1 MNPEFCIVSD
11 GSCDIPEAL
20 AKENDID
27 IVHFLVSFNGSDYQ
41 KEGVELELPEFYQ
54 QMVSYPDVY
63 PKTAAPPPEDFY
75 TVFKKR
81 AEKGQDILCICIST
95 KLSSSVQSAEIARQ
109 MLAESYPDTRA
120 VVVDSLCCTLM
131 QSAFVLELCRMRDA
145 GCSLDEVLGAVDA
158 LRKSGRI
165 LFTVGDLNY
174 LQHGGRIGK
183 VAGIAGNLLDL
194 KPLITLEDGEIHSS
208 GIRRGRRKS
217 LAGVVELLVSYLKE
231 QNCTPDD
238 CNILIGYGYNPKE
251 GILLQEMTRKRLAE
265 EFGPQSTL
273 PAFQIG
279 ATIAVHAGPYSIGY
293 GLVRRS
299 DRLKSNIP
307 QQAGRA

>member
-1 MNPEFCIVSD
+1 MSSKFCIVSD

-27 IVHFLVSFNGSDYQ
+27 IVHFLVSFNSSDYK
-41 KEGVELELPEFYQ
+41 KEGVDLALAELYQ
-54 QMVSYPDVY
+54 QMVSHPGVY
-63 PKTAAPPPEDFY
+63 PKTAAPSPEDFY
-75 TVFKKR
+75 AAFEKR
-81 AEKGQDILCICIST
+81 AKEGQDILCICIST

-109 MLAESYPDTRA
+109 MLAESYPDIRA

-131 QSAFVLELCRMRDA
+131 QSAFVLELCRMRDT
-145 GCSLDEVLGAVDA
+145 GCSLDEALAAVDA

-165 LFTVGDLNY
+165 LFTVGNLDY
-174 LQHGGRIGK
+174 LQHGGRIGR
-183 VAGIAGNLLDL
+183 VTSIAGNLLDL

-217 LAGVVELLVSYLKE
+217 LAGVVELLISYLKE
-231 QNCTPDD
+231 QGCAPDD
-238 CNILIGYGYNPKE
+238 CNILIGYGYDPEE
-251 GILLQEMTRKRLAE
+251 GSLLQEMTRKRLAE

-279 ATIAVHAGPYSIGY
+279 ATIAVHAGPYSIGF

-299 DRLKSNIP
+299 DRLE
-307 QQAGRA
+307 

>member
-1 MNPEFCIVSD
+1 MSSKFRIVSD

-27 IVHFLVSFNGSDYQ
+27 IVHFLVSFNSSDYK
-41 KEGVELELPEFYQ
+41 KEGVDLALAELYQ
-54 QMVSYPDVY
+54 QMVSHPGVY
-63 PKTAAPPPEDFY
+63 PKTAAPSPEDFY
-75 TVFKKR
+75 AAFEKK
-81 AEKGQDILCICIST
+81 AKEGQDILCICIST

-109 MLAESYPDTRA
+109 MLDESYPDIRA

-145 GCSLDEVLGAVDA
+145 GCSLDEALAAVDA

-165 LFTVGDLNY
+165 LFTVGNLDY
-174 LQHGGRIGK
+174 LQHGGRIGR
-183 VAGIAGNLLDL
+183 VTSIAGNLLDL

-217 LAGVVELLVSYLKE
+217 LAGVVELLISYLKE
-231 QNCTPDD
+231 QGCAPDD
-238 CNILIGYGYNPKE
+238 CNILIGYGYDPEE
-251 GILLQEMTRKRLAE
+251 GSLLQEMTRKRLAE

-279 ATIAVHAGPYSIGY
+279 ATIAVHAGPYSIGF

-299 DRLKSNIP
+299 DRLE
-307 QQAGRA
+307 

>member
-1 MNPEFCIVSD
+1 MDTKFAIVSD
-11 GSCDIPEAL
+11 GSCDLPAEEA
-20 AKENDID
+20 AKNHIH
-27 IVHFLVSFNGSDYQ
+27 IVHFLVSFNSSDYK
-41 KEGVELELPEFYQ
+41 KEGVDLALAELYQ
-54 QMVSYPDVY
+54 QMVSHPGVY
-63 PKTAAPPPEDFY
+63 PKTAAPSPEDFY
-75 TVFKKR
+75 AAFEKK
-81 AEKGQDILCICIST
+81 AKEGQDILCICIST

-109 MLAESYPDTRA
+109 MLDESYPDIRA

-145 GCSLDEVLGAVDA
+145 GCSLDEALAAVDA

-165 LFTVGDLNY
+165 LFTVGNLDY
-174 LQHGGRIGK
+174 LQHGGRIGR
-183 VAGIAGNLLDL
+183 VTSIAGNLLDL

-217 LAGVVELLVSYLKE
+217 LAGVVELLISYLKE
-231 QNCTPDD
+231 QGCAPDD
-238 CNILIGYGYNPKE
+238 CNILIGYGYDPEE
-251 GILLQEMTRKRLAE
+251 GSLLQEMTRKRLAE

-279 ATIAVHAGPYSIGY
+279 ATIAVHAGPYSIGF

-299 DRLKSNIP
+299 DRLE
-307 QQAGRA
+307 

>member
-1 MNPEFCIVSD
+1 MSSKFRIVSD

-27 IVHFLVSFNGSDYQ
+27 IVHFLVSFNSSDYK
-41 KEGVELELPEFYQ
+41 KEGVDLELAELYQ
-54 QMVSYPDVY
+54 QMVSHPGVY
-63 PKTAAPPPEDFY
+63 PKTAAPSPEDFY
-75 TVFKKR
+75 AAFEKR
-81 AEKGQDILCICIST
+81 AKEGQDILCICIST

-109 MLAESYPDTRA
+109 MLAESYPDIRA

-145 GCSLDEVLGAVDA
+145 GCSLDEALAAVDA

-165 LFTVGDLNY
+165 LFTVGNLDY
-174 LQHGGRIGK
+174 LQHGGRIGR
-183 VAGIAGNLLDL
+183 VTSIAGNLLDL

-217 LAGVVELLVSYLKE
+217 LAGVVELLISYLKE
-231 QNCTPDD
+231 QGCAPDD
-238 CNILIGYGYNPKE
+238 CNILIGYGYDPEE
-251 GILLQEMTRKRLAE
+251 GSLLQEMTRKRLAE

-279 ATIAVHAGPYSIGY
+279 ATIAVHAGLYSIGF

-299 DRLKSNIP
+299 DRLE
-307 QQAGRA
+307 

>member
-1 MNPEFCIVSD
+1 MSSKFCIVSD

-27 IVHFLVSFNGSDYQ
+27 IVHFLVSFNSSDYK
-41 KEGVELELPEFYQ
+41 KEGVDLALAELYQ
-54 QMVSYPDVY
+54 QMVSHPGVY
-63 PKTAAPPPEDFY
+63 PKTAAPSPEDFY
-75 TVFKKR
+75 AAFEKK
-81 AEKGQDILCICIST
+81 AKEGQDILCICIST

-109 MLAESYPDTRA
+109 MLDESYPDIRA

-145 GCSLDEVLGAVDA
+145 GCSLDEALAAVDA

-165 LFTVGDLNY
+165 LFTVGNLDY
-174 LQHGGRIGK
+174 LQHGGRIGR
-183 VAGIAGNLLDL
+183 VTSIAGNLLDL

-217 LAGVVELLVSYLKE
+217 LAGVVELLISYLKE
-231 QNCTPDD
+231 QGCAPDD
-238 CNILIGYGYNPKE
+238 CNILIGYGYDPEE
-251 GILLQEMTRKRLAE
+251 GSLLQEMTRKRLAE

-279 ATIAVHAGPYSIGY
+279 ATIAVHAGPYSIGF

-299 DRLKSNIP
+299 DRLE
-307 QQAGRA
+307 

>member
-1 MNPEFCIVSD
+1 MSSKFCIMSD

-27 IVHFLVSFNGSDYQ
+27 IVHFLVSFNSSDYK
-41 KEGVELELPEFYQ
+41 KEGVDLELAELYQ
-54 QMVSYPDVY
+54 QMVSHPGVY
-63 PKTAAPPPEDFY
+63 PKTAAPSPEDFY
-75 TVFKKR
+75 AVFEKR
-81 AEKGQDILCICIST
+81 AKEGQDILCICIST

-109 MLAESYPDTRA
+109 MLAESYPDIRA
-120 VVVDSLCCTLM
+120 VIVDSLCCTLM

-145 GCSLDEVLGAVDA
+145 GCSLNEALAAVDA

-165 LFTVGDLNY
+165 LFTVGNLDY
-174 LQHGGRIGK
+174 LQHGGRIGR
-183 VAGIAGNLLDL
+183 VTSIAGNLLDL

-217 LAGVVELLVSYLKE
+217 LAGVVELLISYLKE
-231 QNCTPDD
+231 QGCAPDD
-238 CNILIGYGYNPKE
+238 CNILIGYGYDPEE
-251 GILLQEMTRKRLAE
+251 GSLLQEMTRKRLAE

-279 ATIAVHAGPYSIGY
+279 ATIAVHAGPYSIGF

-299 DRLKSNIP
+299 DRLE
-307 QQAGRA
+307 

>member
-1 MNPEFCIVSD
+1 MSSKFCIVSD

-27 IVHFLVSFNGSDYQ
+27 IVHFLVSFNSSDYK
-41 KEGVELELPEFYQ
+41 KEGVDLELAELYQ
-54 QMVSYPDVY
+54 QMVSHPGVY
-63 PKTAAPPPEDFY
+63 PKTAAPSPEDFY
-75 TVFKKR
+75 AAFEKK
-81 AEKGQDILCICIST
+81 AKEGQDILCICIST

-109 MLAESYPDTRA
+109 MLAESYPDIRV

-131 QSAFVLELCRMRDA
+131 QSAFVLELCRMRDT
-145 GCSLDEVLGAVDA
+145 GCSLDEALAAVGA

-165 LFTVGDLNY
+165 LFTVGNLDY
-174 LQHGGRIGK
+174 LQHGGRIGR
-183 VAGIAGNLLDL
+183 VTSIAGNLLDL

-217 LAGVVELLVSYLKE
+217 LAGVVELLISYLKE
-231 QNCTPDD
+231 QGCAPDD
-238 CNILIGYGYNPKE
+238 CNILIGYGYDPEE
-251 GILLQEMTRKRLAE
+251 GSLLQEMTRKRLAE

-279 ATIAVHAGPYSIGY
+279 ATIAVHAGPYSIGF

-299 DRLKSNIP
+299 DRLE
-307 QQAGRA
+307 

>member
-1 MNPEFCIVSD
+1 MSSKFRIVSD

-27 IVHFLVSFNGSDYQ
+27 IVHFLVSFNSSDYK
-41 KEGVELELPEFYQ
+41 KEGVDLELAELYQ
-54 QMVSYPDVY
+54 QMVSHPGVY
-63 PKTAAPPPEDFY
+63 PKTAAPSPEDFY
-75 TVFKKR
+75 AAFEKR
-81 AEKGQDILCICIST
+81 AKEGQDILCICIST

-109 MLAESYPDTRA
+109 MLAESYPDIRA

-145 GCSLDEVLGAVDA
+145 GCSLDEALAAVDA

-165 LFTVGDLNY
+165 LFTVGNLDY
-174 LQHGGRIGK
+174 LQHGGRIGR
-183 VAGIAGNLLDL
+183 VTSIAGNLLDL

-217 LAGVVELLVSYLKE
+217 LAGVVELLISYLKE
-231 QNCTPDD
+231 QGCAPDD
-238 CNILIGYGYNPKE
+238 CNILIGYGYDPEE
-251 GILLQEMTRKRLAE
+251 GSLLQEMTRKRLAE

-273 PAFQIG
+273 PAFLIG
-279 ATIAVHAGPYSIGY
+279 ATIAVHAGPYSIGF

-299 DRLKSNIP
+299 DRLE
-307 QQAGRA
+307 

>member
-1 MNPEFCIVSD
+1 MSSKFCIMSD

-27 IVHFLVSFNGSDYQ
+27 IVHFLVSFNSSDYK
-41 KEGVELELPEFYQ
+41 KEGVDLELAELYQ
-54 QMVSYPDVY
+54 QMVSHPGVY
-63 PKTAAPPPEDFY
+63 PKTAAPSPEDFY
-75 TVFKKR
+75 AVFEKR
-81 AEKGQDILCICIST
+81 AKEGQDILCICIST

-109 MLAESYPDTRA
+109 MLAESYPDIRA
-120 VVVDSLCCTLM
+120 VIVDSLCCTLM

-145 GCSLDEVLGAVDA
+145 GCSLNEALAAVDA

-165 LFTVGDLNY
+165 LFTVGNLDY
-174 LQHGGRIGK
+174 LQHGGRIGR
-183 VAGIAGNLLDL
+183 VTSIAGNLLDL

-217 LAGVVELLVSYLKE
+217 LAGVVELLISYLKE
-231 QNCTPDD
+231 QSCAPDD
-238 CNILIGYGYNPKE
+238 CNILIGYGYDPEE
-251 GILLQEMTRKRLAE
+251 GSLLQEMTRKRLAE

-279 ATIAVHAGPYSIGY
+279 ATIAVHAGPYSIGF

-299 DRLKSNIP
+299 DRLE
-307 QQAGRA
+307 